1 MFISN
6 KTYPSF
12 KITCCS
18 TTDCVTYLFQAEMKC
33 VLIETFSFRIHVRKT
48 LKAKG
53 KLDAK

>member
-18 TTDCVTYLFQAEMKC
+18 VTDCVTYLFQTEMRY
-33 VLIETFSFRIHVRKT
+33 VLIETFSFKIHVRKT

-53 KLDAK
+53 KLDAR